1 MSDKY
6 YFFEYKNSN
15 IFIKQIKD
23 FDSLIF
29 FNEKKANPLLCLLP
43 KIPESEY
50 TMSIDNFYELVNRT
64 NKDSTFQ
71 SHNLMDYSF
80 SHSDLFTQEQR
91 DRIRNVLYYS
101 PLIPG
106 PKKNSN
112 AVSVTR
118 ATNNEIFDLPIHVA
132 R

>member
-1 MSDKY
+1 MN
-6 YFFEYKNSN
+6 EYN
-15 IFIKQIKD
+15 KQN
-23 FDSLIF
+23 L
-29 FNEKKANPLLCLLP
+29 
-43 KIPESEY
+43 KIEGL
-50 TMSIDNFYELVNRT
+50 TIDNFYELVNRT
-64 NKDSTFQ
+64 NQDSTFQ